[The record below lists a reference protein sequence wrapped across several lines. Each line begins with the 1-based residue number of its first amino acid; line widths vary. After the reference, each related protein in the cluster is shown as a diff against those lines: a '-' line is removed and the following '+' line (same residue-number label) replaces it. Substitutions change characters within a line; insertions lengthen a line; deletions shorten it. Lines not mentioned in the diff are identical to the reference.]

1 MLVEH
6 GFVRAQL
13 PDGRE
18 WTFTPSFGRIAEL
31 GDPFEIVRIYAAL
44 HGERAAATA
53 RDVLAT
59 LCDQEDPTP
68 LLGWL
73 DESGAHPGAMSAR
86 EQIILARHL
95 MLHGICGKPDPG
107 AAADEEGEYSDKF
120 EAGKYI
126 ALARVHLGVSEADA
140 AALSMTALQ
149 QLMATK
155 FPSEE
160 ERKRRAAPSLAELE
174 ATERDVEAAALR
186 RQGARV

>member
-18 WTFTPSFGRIAEL
+18 WSFTPSFGRIAEL
-31 GDPFEIVRIYAAL
+31 GDPFEIVRVYAAL

-59 LCDQEDPTP
+59 LCDQEDATP

-73 DESGAHPGAMSAR
+73 DEADAHPGAMPAR

-95 MLHGICGKPDPG
+95 MQHGICGKADPK
-107 AAADEEGEYSDKF
+107 AAEQGGDGGRYSSRF
-120 EAGKYI
+120 EAGEFI
-126 ALARVHLGVSEADA
+126 AMARVHLGMSEADA

-149 QLMATK
+149 QLMAAK
-155 FPSEE
+155 FPDQKAKGKNVPSRAEYE
-160 ERKRRAAPSLAELE
+160 AAMARMKKRREGAPA
-174 ATERDVEAAALR
+174 
-186 RQGARV
+186 

>member
-44 HGERAAATA
+44 HGERAAAAA
-53 RDVLAT
+53 RDVLAM

-68 LLGWL
+68 LVGWL
-73 DESGAHPGAMSAR
+73 DEGDAHPGAMPVR

-95 MLHGICGKPDPG
+95 MQHGICGKPDPK
-107 AAADEEGEYSDKF
+107 AADPGDGSGGRYSSKF
-120 EAGKYI
+120 EVGEFV
-126 ALARVHLGVSEADA
+126 ALARAHLGMSEAE
-140 AALSMTALQ
+140 ALAMSMTGLQ
-149 QLMATK
+149 QLMAAK
-155 FPSEE
+155 FPDPKA
-160 ERKRRAAPSLAELE
+160 RTKNVPSREQY
-174 ATERDVEAAALR
+174 EAAMQRLKAR
-186 RQGARV
+186 REGVPA